1 MDHKKKSNSS
11 KNKMCFVSGKRNL
24 TRPVLINS
32 SIAPISPSR
41 HTMKFDR
48 IEGKSNWEPI
58 AISQEFGNA
67 TTAIAEF
74 VGSSQLIPVTTT
86 SAAATAGV
94 KRYYEVGKNGKNHP
108 VIVVQHNYH
117 DRSRESEADH
127 QQRKHKPRG
136 GVSVPFPLKLHDM
149 LDKAMD
155 DGYGHVVSWQPHG
168 RCFVVH
174 KPQEFQ
180 EIVLPMYFK
189 LTKLSSFQRQ
199 LNLYG
204 FHRLTSGRDRGG
216 YYHEL
221 FLQNKSFLARDMQ
234 RVQVKGTGV
243 RARSNPDQEPSF
255 WTMTWCQSPSQI
267 ISATVNTVISDDD
280 SSTDIDGMATRRD
293 KSIPNLQMS
302 NGTVS
307 TSRSSLSMNKNMTDQ
322 HQNSTYLYK
331 TKRTIDKI
339 VDNDV
344 IFSFGEKSFHYL
356 DPFVPISLSE
366 NKSRGKEINQDKIRE
381 ENFSD
386 GSLASLFH

>member
-1 MDHKKKSNSS
+1 
-11 KNKMCFVSGKRNL
+11 MCFVSDKGRNL
-24 TRPVLINS
+24 TRPLLIDS
-32 SIAPISPSR
+32 SIAMISPPRHISPSR
-41 HTMKFDR
+41 HSMKIDT
-48 IEGKSNWEPI
+48 IKGKPDWDPF
-58 AISQEFGNA
+58 AIPQEA
-67 TTAIAEF
+67 DTTATAIAEF
-74 VGSSQLIPVTTT
+74 VGSTHLIPAITT

-94 KRYYEVGKNGKNHP
+94 KRYYEVDKNGRNHP

-117 DRSRESEADH
+117 DRSHESEADH
-127 QQRKHKPRG
+127 LQRKHKPRG

-149 LDKAMD
+149 LEKAMH

-243 RARSNPDQEPSF
+243 RARSNPDQEPTF
-255 WTMTWCQSPSQI
+255 WTMTWCQSPSHAV
-267 ISATVNTVISDDD
+267 SVNTVSSDDD
-280 SSTDIDGMATRRD
+280 SSTDIDGMTTRRD
-293 KSIPNLQMS
+293 ISIPNLQTS
-302 NGTVS
+302 NGSVS
-307 TSRSSLSMNKNMTDQ
+307 TSRSSLPMTKKTTPQ
-322 HQNSTYLYK
+322 HQNSTYRNK
-331 TKRTIDKI
+331 NKRTTDTI
-339 VDNDV
+339 VANDV
-344 IFSFGEKSFHYL
+344 IYSFGEKTFHYL
-356 DPFVPISLSE
+356 DPFEHMSSSE
-366 NKSRGKEINQDKIRE
+366 NKARGKEIDPDNIRDDI
-381 ENFSD
+381 FFD
-386 GSLASLFH
+386 GSLASVFPLKK